1 MSKRD
6 ERKRTFRRSVEKAVL
21 TVKTKISS
29 DLWDKHNGY
38 LFIGYVA
45 VVVKKA

>member
-21 TVKTKISS
+21 TVKTKISRN
-29 DLWDKHNGY
+29 LRDKHNDY

-45 VVVKKA
+45 VVVEEA

>member
-29 DLWDKHNGY
+29 DLRDEYNSY
-38 LFIGYVA
+38 LFTGYMA
-45 VVVKKA
+45 VVVKEA